1 MSLKSHVPM
10 LTYRARIH
18 GGFIANILSTTFVDI
33 KERKSLNSFKN
44 TFKKLKTEIIAE

>member
-1 MSLKSHVPM
+1 MSLKSHVLK